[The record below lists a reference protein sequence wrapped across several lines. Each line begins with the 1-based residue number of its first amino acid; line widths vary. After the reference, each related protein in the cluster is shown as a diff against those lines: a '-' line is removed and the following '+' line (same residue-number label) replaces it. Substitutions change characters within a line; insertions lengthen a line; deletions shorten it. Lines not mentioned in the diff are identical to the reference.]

1 VEPDPKTGNPAI
13 RYALA
18 AVKGVGTQA
27 MRDLIVERDAN
38 GSFKD
43 LFDFARRLDTKGF
56 NRRQFESLVKAG
68 AFAAIAPNRAQSLAA
83 IDLLL
88 RQASRAAEERVSR
101 QESLFGGIDSGFA
114 ERPLLPVVEDWP
126 PVEKLQNEFDA
137 IGFYLSSHPLDPY
150 GKSLERAGILRFIDL
165 ASALAA
171 NASTR
176 FRLAGIVVG
185 KKERT
190 SARGNRFAF
199 VSLTDTSG
207 VFEITV
213 FSDVLGQS
221 RELLDSGQPLIVT
234 VDVRSEEQSFRLTA
248 QKIEPLDKVV
258 AHAAAGLKVFVGAEE
273 ALTRLKGLFQREAVG
288 GRGRI
293 TVVLDL
299 PESEVEVALPGGFRV
314 DPRIRAAVKS
324 LPGIVDVHDI

>member
-1 VEPDPKTGNPAI
+1 LSVPA
-13 RYALA
+13 
-18 AVKGVGTQA
+18 
-27 MRDLIVERDAN
+27 
-38 GSFKD
+38 S
-43 LFDFARRLDTKGF
+43 
-56 NRRQFESLVKAG
+56 
-68 AFAAIAPNRAQSLAA
+68 
-83 IDLLL
+83 
-88 RQASRAAEERVSR
+88 
-101 QESLFGGIDSGFA
+101 SG
-114 ERPLLPVVEDWP
+114 LSTWP
-126 PVEKLQNEFDA
+126 A
-137 IGFYLSSHPLDPY
+137 
-150 GKSLERAGILRFIDL
+150 
-165 ASALAA
+165 ALAA